1 MNKLRALSGLALVA
15 ALTGCSANA
24 EQSVPQGA
32 PALLKAGVL
41 TVCTDMPYAPFES
54 KRGGKPVGFDID
66 LVNAVALKL
75 GLTPEIVDTDFDA
88 IANGE
93 ALDSGKCDMEI
104 SAMTITGDRARV
116 LDFSSPYFN
125 ASQAMVVAKDAKIAT
140 LDDLAGKKIGV
151 QADTTG
157 QVYVT
162 DHAPDSADVVP
173 FQDSGALDHAIA
185 TGQVAAAVYD
195 NTVVGAVVG
204 EHPDLVVAAE
214 FDTGEQYGMAVKK
227 NGNVP
232 LLETINGVIADLKA
246 GNEYDTIYRRWFGD
260 AKPQ

>member
-1 MNKLRALSGLALVA
+1 MKKLTALSGLALVA

-24 EQSVPQGA
+24 QQATPQGA
-32 PALLKAGVL
+32 PALIKAGVL
-41 TVCTDMPYAPFES
+41 KVCTDMPYAPFES

-88 IANGE
+88 IANGD
-93 ALDSGKCDMEI
+93 ALNSGKCDMEI

-125 ASQAMVVAKDAKIAT
+125 ASQAMVVAKSSDLKT
-140 LDDLAGKKIGV
+140 LDDLAGKRIGV
-151 QADTTG
+151 QADTPG

-162 DHAPDSADVVP
+162 DHAPDTADIVP
-173 FQDSGALDHAIA
+173 FQDAAALENAIA
-185 TGQVAAAVYD
+185 SGQIAAAVYD
-195 NTVVGAVVG
+195 NTVVGDVVSN
-204 EHPDLVVAAE
+204 HPDLSVAAE

-246 GNEYDTIYRRWFGD
+246 GNEYETIYRRWFGD
-260 AKPQ
+260 TKAQ